1 MKIKYILLLSTIV
14 LSGCMTTDI
23 ANMSL
28 DSYIQKNGVP
38 QYSYDLQ
45 NGNKLYFFQ
54 MRCTNSRE
62 YKEYNVEVTSDNI
75 VVKETVTKSCPYVTR
90 QNNYVSDNY
99 SATPYH
105 VDAYNLSLLQ
115 QRYDMLNARYLVLV
129 QQQVSVSEQWMQS
142 QRVKGVTHPDT
153 IALKQQYDKLVER
166 SKVLKEEMDKIKLQL
181 E

>member
-45 NGNKLYFFQ
+45 NGNKLYFFK

-90 QNNYVSDNY
+90 QNNYVSD
-99 SATPYH
+99 
-105 VDAYNLSLLQ
+105 NLSLLQ